1 MVKKR
6 KKTTKKVVKKKEDFL
21 PSMLSILLY
30 VIAFIVLVFGA
41 WYHKINWILMAFIPF
56 LVAIWYEY
64 MEKYI

>member
-6 KKTTKKVVKKKEDFL
+6 KKAIKKSVKKKEDLL
-21 PSMLSILLY
+21 PSTLSLLLY

-41 WYHKINWILMAFIPF
+41 WYHKINWILIAFIPF
-56 LVAIWYEY
+56 LVALWYEY